1 MNASTSEIPDATVV
15 PQARNAVWIERL
27 IWVFMMSFAFDYRAA
42 EQGSGSGGMSIDQL
56 VFLGACG
63 GSSLGI
69 ILLGWRSLMIRP
81 GAWLIAFWGI
91 FVAFM
96 LVNSFAQ
103 GVQLGRTL
111 RVILPLIFCLFG
123 MVNAHIASCAGIR
136 PTRIIAPVLTAV
148 CINVLWRIFHGFAF
162 KQVTL
167 ETVRIEVLSPVNDW
181 LAAWIA
187 CAILFRKRFRW
198 DILLACGVLFIGAF
212 ITVTRSLIFPIVMA
226 GLAGSGCF
234 FLGVRWGIYQASS
247 FLKIIL
253 PLVAVGLLSFVAL
266 AAVALLQPVMIE
278 RWTERLFYDVD
289 ARNISVDISYLTRR
303 AEADA
308 MWKLLMESPVHFING
323 RGIGSSYYWDSAYLS
338 EIHMVIPE
346 KELEVDDIWFAGHS
360 VWTYNLFSG
369 GVIAVAAITSIFAAA
384 AILSLR
390 AAKANATSPGPDQW
404 LAFLPFIHVC
414 CLMSLSLTANPFQER
429 LVGIF
434 FGMMVGL
441 PQAFFVRASW
451 IHTTP
456 PPISPRLD

>member
-15 PQARNAVWIERL
+15 PQARHAAWIERL
-27 IWVFMMSFAFDYRAA
+27 IWVFMMSFAFDYRAE
-42 EQGSGSGGMSIDQL
+42 EQGSGSGGMGIDQL
-56 VFLGACG
+56 LFLATCG

-69 ILLGWRSLMIRP
+69 MLLGWRSLMIRP

-96 LVNSFAQ
+96 LVNSLAQ
-103 GVQLGRTL
+103 GVQLGRSL
-111 RVILPLIFCLFG
+111 RVILPLVFCLFG
-123 MVNAHIASCAGIR
+123 MMNAHIASCAGIR
-136 PTRIIAPVLTAV
+136 PSRIVVPILTAA

-162 KQVTL
+162 KHVTL
-167 ETVRIEVLSPVNDW
+167 ESVRIEVLSPINDW

-198 DILLACGVLFIGAF
+198 DILLACAVLFIGAF
-212 ITVTRSLIFPIVMA
+212 ITVTRSLIFPIAMA
-226 GLAGSGCF
+226 VVAGSGCF
-234 FLGVRWGIYQASS
+234 LLGVRWGIYQASS

-253 PLVAVGLLSFVAL
+253 PIAAVGLFSLVAL
-266 AAVALLQPVMIE
+266 ATVALLQPLMIE
-278 RWTERLFYDVD
+278 RWTERLFHDVD

-308 MWKLLMESPVHFING
+308 MWKLLMENPAKLING

-346 KELEVDDIWFAGHS
+346 KGLEVNDIWFAGHS
-360 VWTYNLFSG
+360 IWTYNLFSG
-369 GVIAVAAITSIFAAA
+369 GIIAVAAIITLISAT

-390 AAKANATSPGPDQW
+390 AARVNASSPGPDQW
-404 LAFLPFIHVC
+404 LAFLPFIYVC

-434 FGMMVGL
+434 FGMMVAL